1 VKLYLAGC
9 EIPAY
14 RSLLAHEDYP
24 TVALSYWGLRRRTKF
39 TKPYDLAEKFGESPE
54 ILIDSGCHSINA
66 KPNSDLTDAELL
78 DIAEHYYSVFIADN
92 LSRLSYYVEFDAHQL
107 GHEWIRK
114 QRHRLEPTR
123 DKAIVVWNPDTGREG
138 LEQLC
143 TEWANVGITQAGVDR
158 LDVAHLLPHLAKTTG
173 TRLFGL
179 GMTKTAALEH
189 GHWYG
194 AASTSW
200 ISPSQFGDT
209 IVWAGKELHRYPR
222 RYKDMARARHK
233 HAIADAGF
241 DAEAITADDPT
252 EVLRLSVWSWQ
263 QFTDHINGTGVT
275 APGNTHA
282 GEKAD
287 PIPEA
292 VDRLPQELR
301 HAGVTPAPVK
311 QREKVPF
318 PGLAV
323 IQETAEDGTVGRPV
337 LKTVDP
343 GVRNC
348 DRCYLSSSCPAAQP
362 GSACAFS
369 LPVEIRTKDQRAD
382 VNAAILEM
390 QAGRLFGLRYAE
402 ELEGGIINPVLS
414 GEIDRYMK
422 IAKTVEESEETGFSV
437 KISATQKGAAETG
450 LISRLFG
457 RDEGEQ
463 ARSLPHPISVER
475 AAIETGF
482 VDAEVIEDKAA

>member
-1 VKLYLAGC
+1 
-9 EIPAY
+9 
-14 RSLLAHEDYP
+14 
-24 TVALSYWGLRRRTKF
+24 
-39 TKPYDLAEKFGESPE
+39 
-54 ILIDSGCHSINA
+54 
-66 KPNSDLTDAELL
+66 
-78 DIAEHYYSVFIADN
+78 
-92 LSRLSYYVEFDAHQL
+92 
-107 GHEWIRK
+107 
-114 QRHRLEPTR
+114 
-123 DKAIVVWNPDTGREG
+123 
-138 LEQLC
+138 
-143 TEWANVGITQAGVDR
+143 VGITQAGTDR
-158 LDVAHLLPHLAKTTG
+158 LDVAHLLPHLAKTTD
-173 TRLFGL
+173 TKLFGL

-241 DAEAITADDPT
+241 DAEAVINDDPT

-263 QFTDHINGTGVT
+263 QFTDHISGRGVT
-275 APGNTHA
+275 APANPHT
-282 GEKAD
+282 GENAD
-287 PIPEA
+287 PTPEA
-292 VDRLPQELR
+292 VDRLPQEVR
-301 HAGVTPAPVK
+301 HAGVTPATVK
-311 QREKVPF
+311 QRDKIPF

-323 IQETAEDGTVGRPV
+323 VQETAEDGTVGRPV

-343 GVRNC
+343 GVRTC

-463 ARSLPHPISVER
+463 ARSLPHPITVER

-482 VDAEVIEDKAA
+482 MDAEVIEDEAA

>member
-39 TKPYDLAEKFGESPE
+39 TKPYDLAEKFGEPPE

-66 KPNSDLTDAELL
+66 KPSSDLSIAELI
-78 DIAEHYYSVFIADN
+78 DIAEHYYDEFIRPNVD
-92 LSRLSYYVEFDAHQL
+92 RLAYYVEFDAHQL
-107 GHEWIRK
+107 GDEWIAQ
-114 QRHRLEPTR
+114 QRYLTPNS
-123 DKAIVVWNPDTGREG
+123 DKAIVVWRPETGREG
-138 LEQLC
+138 LEELC
-143 TEWANVGITQAGVDR
+143 NEWPNVGITQAGVDR
-158 LDVAHLLPHLAKTTG
+158 LDVAHLLPHLAKTTD
-173 TRLFGL
+173 TKLFGL

-222 RYKDMARARHK
+222 RYKDMSRARHK

-241 DAEAITADDPT
+241 DAEAIIADDPT

-287 PIPEA
+287 PTPEA
-292 VDRLPQELR
+292 VDRLPQERR

>member
-1 VKLYLAGC
+1 MKLYLAGC

-14 RSLLAHEDYP
+14 RGLLALEGYP

-39 TKPYDLAEKFGESPE
+39 TKPYDLAEKFVDAPE

-78 DIAEHYYSVFIADN
+78 DIAGHYYDVFIFDN
-92 LSRLSYYVEFDAHQL
+92 LSRLSYFVEFDAHQL
-107 GHEWIRK
+107 GHEWIRE
-114 QRHRLEPTR
+114 QRQRLEPLR
-123 DKAIVVWNPDTGREG
+123 DKAIVVWNPETGREG
-138 LEQLC
+138 LELLC
-143 TEWANVGITQAGVDR
+143 DEWANVGITQAGTDR
-158 LDVAHLLPHLAKTTG
+158 LDGAHLLPQLAKTTD
-173 TRLFGL
+173 TKLFGL

-241 DAEAITADDPT
+241 DAEAVIADDPT
-252 EVLRLSVWSWQ
+252 EVLRLSVWSWR
-263 QFTDHINGTGVT
+263 QFTDHINGSTGVT
-275 APGNTHA
+275 APGNTHTD
-282 GEKAD
+282 ENVD
-287 PIPEA
+287 PAPEA
-292 VDRLPQELR
+292 VDRLPQQAR
-301 HAGVTPAPVK
+301 HAGVTPAVATP
-311 QREKVPF
+311 REKIPF

-323 IQETAEDGTVGRPV
+323 VQETAQDGTGGRPV

-343 GVRNC
+343 GVRIC

-382 VNAAILEM
+382 VAAALLEM
-390 QAGRLFGLRYAE
+390 QAGRVFGLRFAE
-402 ELEGGIINPVLS
+402 ELEGGITNPVLS
-414 GEIDRYMK
+414 GELDRFNKMLR
-422 IAKTVEESEETGFSV
+422 TVEDMEENSV
-437 KISATQKGAAETG
+437 SVRITATQKGAETG

-457 RDEGEQ
+457 RDEGER
-463 ARSLPHPISVER
+463 ARSLPEPVTVER

-482 VDAEVIEDKAA
+482 VDAEVIEDRAP